1 MRTNKSTTLNASYI
15 LAWDV
20 STLRAKDGDD
30 VGRRPILRLQAR
42 WNHVLYWKMKPSSC
56 SPQPHTSQP
65 PSKEKALHPRII
77 MTKTATF
84 SHARL
89 HLPHNRTIMMESSI
103 IDVGKVVQHDSVCK
117 ASCCVTSGYY
127 ISPTMSISCRT
138 YM

>member
-1 MRTNKSTTLNASYI
+1 MCLLCVQKMEMMSAGVLFSDCKPDGIMSYI
-15 LAWDV
+15 GRPY
-20 STLRAKDGDD
+20 RAMF
-30 VGRRPILRLQAR
+30 AM
-42 WNHVLYWKMKPSSC
+42 NEMKPSSC